1 MKSFIPKD
9 FNLIAKTEMP
19 GTGGTIVRA
28 YANVERKIYFTIEY
42 RNKDNEIQISAFGPV
57 EQRLLGIYLCKCFC
71 GQKIVNGQLRKNK
84 LTNRRNSKNAIESK
98 ER

>member
-28 YANVERKIYFTIEY
+28 YANSEQKIYFTIES
-42 RNKDNEIQISAFGPV
+42 RNKDNEAQINAFGPV
-57 EQRLLGIYLCKCFC
+57 EQRLLGPLA
-71 GQKIVNGQLRKNK
+71 
-84 LTNRRNSKNAIESK
+84 LTIQDVMEMRVMNYINE
-98 ER
+98 